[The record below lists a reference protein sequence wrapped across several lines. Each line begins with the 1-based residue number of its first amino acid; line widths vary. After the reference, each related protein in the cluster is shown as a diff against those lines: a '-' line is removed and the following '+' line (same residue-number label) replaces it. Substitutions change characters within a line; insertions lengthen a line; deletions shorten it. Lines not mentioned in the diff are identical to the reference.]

1 MVPNN
6 ESVLNVGT
14 SNKCSGEEDVVDSSD
29 CVIPPRRNHD
39 CVERG
44 GRHQTQGSDSFESS
58 VASSLS
64 EMTMDLPLLSAEQ
77 IDLQHWSWNYRGEG
91 GANLV
96 ISIEV
101 CTLIILGFLNCIL
114 FSRKNKIELYFHCED
129 NFSKFYVKINCVFLS
144 NTG

>member
-6 ESVLNVGT
+6 ESLLNVGT

-129 NFSKFYVKINCVFLS
+129 NFSKFYVKINCVFFI
-144 NTG
+144 

>member
-6 ESVLNVGT
+6 ESLLNVGT

-129 NFSKFYVKINCVFLS
+129 NFSKFYLKIN
-144 NTG
+144 

>member
-6 ESVLNVGT
+6 GSLLTVAT
-14 SNKCSGEEDVVDSSD
+14 NKCEEESD
-29 CVIPPRRNHD
+29 CVIPRR
-39 CVERG
+39 VERG
-44 GRHQTQGSDSFESS
+44 GHQTQGSDSFESS

-64 EMTMDLPLLSAEQ
+64 EVTMDLPLLSAEQ

-101 CTLIILGFLNCIL
+101 CTLTKF
-114 FSRKNKIELYFHCED
+114 
-129 NFSKFYVKINCVFLS
+129 NFF
-144 NTG
+144 

>member
-6 ESVLNVGT
+6 GSLLTVAT
-14 SNKCSGEEDVVDSSD
+14 NKCEEDSD
-29 CVIPPRRNHD
+29 CVIPRRD
-39 CVERG
+39 ERG
-44 GRHQTQGSDSFESS
+44 GHQTSDSFESS

-64 EMTMDLPLLSAEQ
+64 EVAMDLPLLSAEQ

-101 CTLIILGFLNCIL
+101 FT
-114 FSRKNKIELYFHCED
+114 
-129 NFSKFYVKINCVFLS
+129 
-144 NTG
+144 

>member
-6 ESVLNVGT
+6 ESLLNVGT

-101 CTLIILGFLNCIL
+101 CTLIIM
-114 FSRKNKIELYFHCED
+114 YFVFPKKQNTIVFARTIFR
-129 NFSKFYVKINCVFLS
+129 NF
-144 NTG
+144 T